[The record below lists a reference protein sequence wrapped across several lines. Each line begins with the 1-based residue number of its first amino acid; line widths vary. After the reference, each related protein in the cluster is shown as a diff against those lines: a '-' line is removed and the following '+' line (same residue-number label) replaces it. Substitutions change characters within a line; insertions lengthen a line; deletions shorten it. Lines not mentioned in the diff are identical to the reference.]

1 MTGLEQIC
9 SPFLRNKLPRKYR
22 GCSKYSLFLFLY
34 WLDYITA
41 VRKESIKCYSMQL
54 WGQDPILVH
63 E

>member
-1 MTGLEQIC
+1 MTGLGQIC

-34 WLDYITA
+34 CLDYITA